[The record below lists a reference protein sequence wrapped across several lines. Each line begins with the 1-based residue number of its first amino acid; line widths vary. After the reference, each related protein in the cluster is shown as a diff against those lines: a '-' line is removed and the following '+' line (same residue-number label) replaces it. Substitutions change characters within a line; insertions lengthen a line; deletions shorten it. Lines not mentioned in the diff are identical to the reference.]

1 MQTSEEY
8 FSELAACL
16 KPLPA
21 AERGDTLAYYREYAE
36 EGGLIDAGRL
46 TAHFGPPA
54 ALAAHILADAAG
66 RKSGSG
72 VSRISARLLLPGCA
86 FLAAAVAGLWT
97 LVAFGAGVFSG
108 QFSAFSPANWM
119 KLWGVLLL
127 AWGALG
133 IVLAALWHPARP
145 LLNKL
150 LNLADRL
157 TERRGPH
164 A

>member
-36 EGGLIDAGRL
+36 EGGLIDADRL
-46 TAHFGPPA
+46 SAHFGPPA

-66 RKSGSG
+66 RKSKPRGSH
-72 VSRISARLLLPGCA
+72 ITARLILPGCA
-86 FLAAAVAGLWT
+86 FLAAAGAELWV
-97 LVAFGAGVFSG
+97 LAAFGVRVFSG
-108 QFSAFSPANWM
+108 QFSAFSPADWM

-127 AWGALG
+127 TLGALG